1 MFLLYSVTARDF
13 LVKDLSAIL
22 QKYEQ
27 KKCTKILKVK
37 GNLKGKMHKM
47 YPQGNVN
54 YS

>member
-27 KKCTKILKVK
+27 KYCT
-37 GNLKGKMHKM
+37 
-47 YPQGNVN
+47 QGNVN